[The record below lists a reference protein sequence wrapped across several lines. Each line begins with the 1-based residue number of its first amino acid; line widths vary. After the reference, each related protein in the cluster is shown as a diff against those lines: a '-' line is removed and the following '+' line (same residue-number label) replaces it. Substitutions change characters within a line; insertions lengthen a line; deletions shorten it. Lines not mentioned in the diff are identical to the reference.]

1 MKLHLPKR
9 LLTAVIAAC
18 MVPAAYAYTLNTGV
32 NNVLQQ
38 NETIN
43 DTQQLDGNVEIN
55 GRGYEEKWGGYP
67 NGYSL
72 TLESGANVDIT
83 GTLKIESQLHM
94 TINDGATLTA
104 SGDLILGHNDGGH
117 PADLTMEGGN
127 LTVASICFHEDNA
140 NDVKIKE
147 GTLTIT
153 GSEAISQDGG
163 HAGQSTLSIGGTGDK
178 SVTLKTGSSAVTF
191 DYAPL
196 QLGNVTIAADNT
208 QAITITNATLNGFI
222 DNLADAGML
231 VLSGNNALGENVVTS
246 ANKYYTDDAFTTE
259 SSSGN
264 GYLLT
269 TVSANI
275 GDNLTFAESAT
286 FTYGELTL
294 AYDQASGACQTTITN
309 ADTYYVNH
317 DAAYSSDMASAAHI
331 SVAENATLTA
341 SGINAGTILL
351 NALGTGTITIDTNTT
366 IAGNTTAG
374 TYATSAFEGTVN
386 VTGGQLSI
394 GSNGNERNNGWK
406 VKAENM
412 NIRLN
417 GGNLYYFGFDSDL
430 GNLTVAQ
437 DAHYVIHATESDHT
451 VTHKALTVEAN
462 ANLRIGSNWHGN
474 ATFTVL
480 KGEGNLTLVR
490 EGSHTNLN
498 ITIDSVNFSGNITT
512 ALSTTLTMKEVTK
525 VGTITNTGGT
535 LNLGESSSS
544 VVNLSSTITNTGT
557 LNLNGILTADAN
569 GSYELAH
576 PGEGATYSD
585 GLNGF
590 ATSAANSVYLV
601 QGGTIHLGEN
611 YTFSFNGTQQELTR
625 TDAGLTFLDNVHT
638 VTSEEYYVRNGSVSE
653 SELLGNADSQ
663 VTANTVYILEGGT
676 LEAAGDIS
684 NNRLHYTSGGLNVSQ
699 GHTLTIDTA
708 TNDVAALIQ
717 NTQGAGNINIG
728 NGVTVTL
735 VSGADTQA
743 TGIKGDLIVG
753 NGATLQLGTSSFN
766 NGSTTSDM
774 HVDLSGLSSLTLAG
788 GTVRYRG
795 SSTTLEK
802 MTVSAGCT
810 FNLYDMVAEHK
821 FTINTMDLSS
831 GATLDV
837 TTAWKYGLNIG
848 ALTGEGDLKLSQTLT
863 SYGSNPQNID
873 ITVNK
878 EYTGKILV
886 EGNYQMLVTLSVD
899 ASANA
904 RVKGKNVD
912 DHTTTIESL
921 TLKDASSLALDT
933 EEATAEGGRTFKLTT
948 VTVAGEAA
956 ICIDGYGLATIE
968 NLTNA
973 ADSGTGNL
981 TLLGNAPTGQS
992 SIFNLNGGDFEGTI
1006 NVVQSNDNSDS
1017 NVALNLDHITANQNA
1032 AARDAVINLEAQ
1044 NGSVAL
1050 GIAADEVTVRG
1061 ISGSTGDRGSILSG
1075 AQASGT
1081 GAFSGDGTTRTL
1093 IVDTAGG
1100 NYSTSATLG
1109 DNLNITKKG
1118 EGSQTFASD
1127 APEAIEKVTI
1137 EGGSLAFA
1145 ALAELHITDLVISSG
1160 AELHVG
1166 STVQTAAEGAN
1177 VFTGVRVTNS
1187 ATLEGGSTLSGGLDL
1202 TSTQTLTVNRTG
1214 NGSIVLGGGLILP
1227 AGGGIT
1233 LSGDILGALASLGTG
1248 KSLELFTGVTS
1259 LTLGSDTYQLGTE
1272 LAATAATDL
1281 TNYFNITNVEAGSYM
1296 LGYTGGGVVYIQS
1309 NIPEPATAT
1318 LSLLALAALA
1328 ARRRRK

>member
-1 MKLHLPKR
+1 MKLHLPKS

-94 TINDGATLTA
+94 TIQDGATLTA
-104 SGDLILGHNDGGH
+104 SGDLIIGHDEAEH
-117 PADLTMEGGN
+117 PADLTMSGGD
-127 LTVASICFHEDNA
+127 LSVASFRLQSNTKNTVTITG
-140 NDVKIKE
+140 

-153 GSEAISQDGG
+153 GTKAITGEGQIDGL
-163 HAGQSTLSIGGTGDK
+163 SSLSIGGTDDK
-178 SVTLKTGSSAVTF
+178 IVTLKTVSSAVTF

-196 QLGNVTIAADNT
+196 QLGNVTIAEDNA
-208 QAITITNATLNGFI
+208 QAITITNATLNGVI
-222 DNLADAGML
+222 DNRAGADML
-231 VLSGNNALGENVVTS
+231 VLSGTNTLGSRFVTVSEGDYYNADG
-246 ANKYYTDDAFTTE
+246 TE
-259 SSSGN
+259 TSGN
-264 GYLLT
+264 GYLGAT
-269 TVSANI
+269 YTVDF
-275 GDNLTFAESAT
+275 GTQ
-286 FTYGELTL
+286 LTL
-294 AYDQASGACQTTITN
+294 AEDAAFVFGTHSLQNLTYNEAAGAYQVTYTDTN
-309 ADTYYVNH
+309 SYYVKVDTSYTGNLTSAANIIVSNGATLDTNGTAIEEKTIFLQEGSTLANTGGNVGNH
-317 DAAYSSDMASAAHI
+317 LMQNSHIVLEGDAAVNAAGNMGII
-331 SVAENATLTA
+331 SRSYAVSNLELNGHTLTKT
-341 SGINAGTILL
+341 GAGTLTMI
-351 NALGTGTITIDTNTT
+351 NTD
-366 IAGNTTAG
+366 ITAG
-374 TYATSAFEGTVN
+374 TVAIQEGTVVLN
-386 VTGGQLSI
+386 SQGSQAVTPHGTIFDISANGTLTFQAFGGTAAAEVLSNAI
-394 GSNGNERNNGWK
+394 GTGNIEI
-406 VKAENM
+406 A
-412 NIRLN
+412 
-417 GGNLYYFGFDSDL
+417 GGITVTMAAGSATAFA
-430 GNLTVAQ
+430 GNLTV
-437 DAHYVIHATESDHT
+437 
-451 VTHKALTVEAN
+451 
-462 ANLRIGSNWHGN
+462 GS
-474 ATFTVL
+474 
-480 KGEGNLTLVR
+480 
-490 EGSHTNLN
+490 
-498 ITIDSVNFSGNITT
+498 
-512 ALSTTLTMKEVTK
+512 
-525 VGTITNTGGT
+525 
-535 LNLGESSSS
+535 
-544 VVNLSSTITNTGT
+544 
-557 LNLNGILTADAN
+557 
-569 GSYELAH
+569 
-576 PGEGATYSD
+576 
-585 GLNGF
+585 
-590 ATSAANSVYLV
+590 
-601 QGGTIHLGEN
+601 
-611 YTFSFNGTQQELTR
+611 
-625 TDAGLTFLDNVHT
+625 
-638 VTSEEYYVRNGSVSE
+638 
-653 SELLGNADSQ
+653 
-663 VTANTVYILEGGT
+663 
-676 LEAAGDIS
+676 
-684 NNRLHYTSGGLNVSQ
+684 
-699 GHTLTIDTA
+699 
-708 TNDVAALIQ
+708 
-717 NTQGAGNINIG
+717 
-728 NGVTVTL
+728 
-735 VSGADTQA
+735 
-743 TGIKGDLIVG
+743 
-753 NGATLQLGTSSFN
+753 GATLQLASSNFN

-795 SSTTLEK
+795 SSTTLEN
-802 MTVSAGCT
+802 MTVSASST

-956 ICIDGYGLATIE
+956 IGIDGYGLATIE

-981 TLLGNAPTGQS
+981 TLSGNAPTGQS

-1032 AARDAVINLEAQ
+1032 ATQNTAARDAVINLEAQ

-1061 ISGSTGDRGSILSG
+1061 ISGNTGDRGSILSG

-1100 NYSTSATLG
+1100 DYSTSATLG
-1109 DNLNITKKG
+1109 DKLNITKKG
-1118 EGSQTFASD
+1118 EGRQTFASA

-1145 ALAELHITDLVISSG
+1145 ALAELSITDLVISSG

-1177 VFTGVRVTNS
+1177 VFSGVRVTNS
-1187 ATLEGGSTLSGGLDL
+1187 ATLEGGSTLNGGLDL

-1214 NGSIVLGGGLILP
+1214 EGPITLEGGLILP

-1259 LTLGSDTYQLGTE
+1259 LTLGSDTYQLGSE

-1296 LGYTGGGVVYIQS
+1296 LGYTGGGAVYIQS